1 MDEDL
6 VAKED
11 ELVADTKSAKTKLS
25 RLVKNMA
32 TLDDLIDHYED
43 KESDWERFVAE
54 TKAKGEREPPSAR
67 LIRIS
72 NDGQLFL
79 TFSKEMVFPE
89 GFKDRLN
96 HRNEIDVTESIETTA
111 AAAATPEDDDDRS
124 LSEVTTD

>member
-1 MDEDL
+1 M
-6 VAKED
+6 
-11 ELVADTKSAKTKLS
+11 
-25 RLVKNMA
+25 
-32 TLDDLIDHYED
+32 
-43 KESDWERFVAE
+43 AE

-96 HRNEIDVTESIETTA
+96 HRNETDVTESIETPA
-111 AAAATPEDDDDRS
+111 AAAATTPKGEDDRS
-124 LSEVTTD
+124 QSEETTD

>member
-1 MDEDL
+1 MEEDL
-6 VAKED
+6 VAEED
-11 ELVADTKSAKTKLS
+11 ELAADTKSAKTKLS

-43 KESDWERFVAE
+43 KSSDWERFVAE
-54 TKAKGEREPPSAR
+54 AKAKGEREPPSAR

-72 NDGQLFL
+72 NDGQLFI

-96 HRNEIDVTESIETTA
+96 HRNEIDVTESIETA
-111 AAAATPEDDDDRS
+111 AAAPEGDDDRS
-124 LSEVTTD
+124 LSEVNTD